1 MDDEAARK
9 RVFVRNDRG
18 QIRCPSFIVIANGGT
33 CATAEPLAP
42 VLTRGKAKEG
52 REERPE
58 RGREEGRGRKKGS
71 MHPVDTRLSGEFELK
86 KDVEP
91 GGDSYLA
98 HILKLET
105 FTNHRPARVGNGGV

>member
-1 MDDEAARK
+1 MKKD
-9 RVFVRNDRG
+9 
-18 QIRCPSFIVIANGGT
+18 
-33 CATAEPLAP
+33 
-42 VLTRGKAKEG
+42 KEG
-52 REERPE
+52 RK
-58 RGREEGRGRKKGS
+58 EGRKGGGRKKRGAASAEKKKKGS

-105 FTNHRPARVGNGGV
+105 FTNRRPSRVGNGGV

>member
-1 MDDEAARK
+1 
-9 RVFVRNDRG
+9 
-18 QIRCPSFIVIANGGT
+18 
-33 CATAEPLAP
+33 
-42 VLTRGKAKEG
+42 
-52 REERPE
+52 
-58 RGREEGRGRKKGS
+58 

-105 FTNHRPARVGNGGV
+105 FTNRRPSRVGNGGVWRESSTGSPSPLRTLFVLPSPPPSKLSILL

>member
-1 MDDEAARK
+1 MDDEAARR

-33 CATAEPLAP
+33 CATAWPATHSRALVLAREDREEK
-42 VLTRGKAKEG
+42 RGRDGGKEG
-52 REERPE
+52 RKKKK
-58 RGREEGRGRKKGS
+58 KKGS

-105 FTNHRPARVGNGGV
+105 FTNPSSLPCG